1 MSQILKLITGL
12 LILPGMKKTTSTLL
26 TIFGVLF
33 SIIAV
38 ISAFWALTSLAE
50 RYSHGAG
57 LMFADVEI
65 FIVLTL
71 IFLTAGIICFWIAAK
86 IRKNSSTKS

>member
-1 MSQILKLITGL
+1 
-12 LILPGMKKTTSTLL
+12 MKKTITTLL
-26 TIFGVLF
+26 TILGILF

-38 ISAFWALTSLAE
+38 ISAFGALTSLAE
-50 RYSHGAG
+50 RSEHSAG

-65 FIVLTL
+65 FVGITL

-86 IRKNSSTKS
+86 IKKNLTVKS

>member
-1 MSQILKLITGL
+1 
-12 LILPGMKKTTSTLL
+12 MKKTISTLL
-26 TIFGVLF
+26 TILGILF

-38 ISAFWALTSLAE
+38 ISAFGALTSLAE
-50 RYSHGAG
+50 RSKHGAG

-65 FIVLTL
+65 FIGLTL

-86 IRKNSSTKS
+86 IRKIASAKS

>member
-1 MSQILKLITGL
+1 
-12 LILPGMKKTTSTLL
+12 MKKIISTLL

-50 RYSHGAG
+50 RSTHGAG

-65 FIVLTL
+65 FIGLTL

-86 IRKNSSTKS
+86 TRKSTAIKS